1 VHNCAAPF
9 TSHGNVPNYGQPNPH
24 NFDFLPVL
32 LCRQDHISSTSGHR
46 TPLDIIV
53 LGILF
58 DQDINLLDIYFYLS
72 VGYPDTNNLDFTY
85 FVRKMALKN
94 FK

>member
-1 VHNCAAPF
+1 MGSQTHIISIFFQFYCAGRITYRA
-9 TSHGNVPNYGQPNPH
+9 
-24 NFDFLPVL
+24 
-32 LCRQDHISSTSGHR
+32 
-46 TPLDIIV
+46 PLDIIV